1 MPCGRAGAPREGH
14 LGRFFAPACLVG
26 AHKRIGAR
34 MLFMHSCLHAG
45 GAQYFVLYGSCM
57 VKKYFLCAFLA
68 LFYCMPV
75 QPSASPLLK
84 QAVSS
89 FIAEQSQPLV
99 TALPTPPDLFQALW
113 PHGLPPLRA
122 SDMGFG
128 VPNNTH
134 PSLFTVPRHASTVL
148 HKLLASSNA
157 AAGKPLPYGTI
168 RRVALPPG
176 RKAVALTFDLCE
188 LQCSV
193 AGYEQGIISALLRYK
208 AHATFFMSGKWMRS
222 HEERALQL
230 MAARGFEVG
239 NHAWTHANFAIINK
253 QKADEQI
260 EWTQAWYEHLREKLG
275 RMAEA
280 AGYASMMDNVPYSMT
295 LFRLPYGRC
304 TPASL
309 TWLQEHGLHVV
320 QWDVVAEGMHGESV
334 AQAMHAMLEQV
345 RPGSIILFH
354 ANSVPEHSLELL
366 LFLLD
371 YLDKKGWECQTVSE
385 LMAAGKPE
393 YSPEGYFRTPG
404 DNASIDGSFGQYG
417 TGE

>member
-1 MPCGRAGAPREGH
+1 MPCNG
-14 LGRFFAPACLVG
+14 V
-26 AHKRIGAR
+26 
-34 MLFMHSCLHAG
+34 FMG
-45 GAQYFVLYGSCM
+45 
-57 VKKYFLCAFLA
+57 KKCFLCVFLA
-68 LFYCMPV
+68 VLCCI
-75 QPSASPLLK
+75 PSLPRAAVLLK
-84 QAVSS
+84 QAVDT
-89 FIAEQSQPLV
+89 FVKEQSQ
-99 TALPTPPDLFQALW
+99 ALSAPFAPPADIFHALW

-122 SDMGFG
+122 SDLGLG
-128 VPNNTH
+128 VPNNPH
-134 PSLFTVPRHASTVL
+134 PSLFTVPRHASTVMQ
-148 HKLLASSNA
+148 KMLASSNA
-157 AAGKPLPYGTI
+157 AAGKPTPYGTM
-168 RRVALPPG
+168 RRVSLPRG

-230 MAARGFEVG
+230 IGARGFEVG
-239 NHAWTHANFAIINK
+239 NHAWTHANFAIIDK
-253 QKADEQI
+253 KKADEQI
-260 EWTQAWYEHLREKLG
+260 EWTQAWYEHLREKLY
-275 RMAEA
+275 RLAEA
-280 AGYASMMDNVPYSMT
+280 AGYAPLMNDVPYSMT

-334 AQAMHAMLEQV
+334 ADAMLAMMAQV
-345 RPGSIILFH
+345 RSGAIILFH
-354 ANSVPEHSLELL
+354 ANGVPEHSLELL

-371 YLDKKGWECQTVSE
+371 YLHEQGWECLTVSE

-393 YSPEGYFRTPG
+393 YTPEGYFRTPG
-404 DNASIDGSFGQYG
+404 DNLGVDGSFGQYG